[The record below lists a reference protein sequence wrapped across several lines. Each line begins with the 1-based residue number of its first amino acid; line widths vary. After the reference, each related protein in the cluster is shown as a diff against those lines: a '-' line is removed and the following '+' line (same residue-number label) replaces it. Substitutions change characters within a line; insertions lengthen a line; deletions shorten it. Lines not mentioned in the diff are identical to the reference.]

1 MKILV
6 IGSGGREH
14 ALAWKLSQSPRVSEV
29 HCAPGNPGTALFGQN
44 HAFSSMQA
52 LVQIA
57 VKYAFDFVVIGPEEP
72 LVEGL
77 TNLLQ
82 AQGIPTFGPTKEA
95 ARLEGSKVFAKQLMA
110 QYQIPTPQTRIFN
123 RASDAKDYLKRD
135 MFPVVLKLDGLAGGK
150 GTFLCEDILHTRK
163 LIDQILEKNKYGSA
177 GNQILIEE
185 MLQGFEVS
193 LMALVSGNTIAPLL
207 PVTDYKRAF
216 DQNQGSNTGGMGAIA
231 PSPWVNPS
239 LLKRIEKEVL
249 VPIVHGMRTEGCPFQ
264 GLLYVGLIVSKR
276 GPKVLEFN
284 VRFGDP
290 ETQALLPLLR
300 SDLFSHLY
308 AVTQGTLDQ
317 EVIEWHSGSCV
328 NVVLASA
335 GYPEN
340 PQVGVALSSLP
351 DLPPNHYLFQAGTR
365 QHQQQLSTSAGRVLS
380 VSAQGESPEKAR
392 ESVYQTVEKIQ
403 FEGKHYRRDIGLNVF
418 SP

>member
-1 MKILV
+1 LAPQKKRLV
-6 IGSGGREH
+6 
-14 ALAWKLSQSPRVSEV
+14 W
-29 HCAPGNPGTALFGQN
+29 
-44 HAFSSMQA
+44 
-52 LVQIA
+52 
-57 VKYAFDFVVIGPEEP
+57 
-72 LVEGL
+72 
-77 TNLLQ
+77 
-82 AQGIPTFGPTKEA
+82 KEA
-95 ARLEGSKVFAKQLMA
+95 KSLPNNSWLNIKFQPLKLVSSTE
-110 QYQIPTPQTRIFN
+110 
-123 RASDAKDYLKRD
+123 ASDAKDYLKRD

-163 LIDQILEKNKYGSA
+163 LIDQIFRKNKYGSA

-290 ETQALLPLLR
+290 KLKP
-300 SDLFSHLY
+300 SSH
-308 AVTQGTLDQ
+308 
-317 EVIEWHSGSCV
+317 S
-328 NVVLASA
+328 SA
-335 GYPEN
+335 PISFHTSM
-340 PQVGVALSSLP
+340 PSLKE
-351 DLPPNHYLFQAGTR
+351 L
-365 QHQQQLSTSAGRVLS
+365 
-380 VSAQGESPEKAR
+380 
-392 ESVYQTVEKIQ
+392 
-403 FEGKHYRRDIGLNVF
+403 
-418 SP
+418 